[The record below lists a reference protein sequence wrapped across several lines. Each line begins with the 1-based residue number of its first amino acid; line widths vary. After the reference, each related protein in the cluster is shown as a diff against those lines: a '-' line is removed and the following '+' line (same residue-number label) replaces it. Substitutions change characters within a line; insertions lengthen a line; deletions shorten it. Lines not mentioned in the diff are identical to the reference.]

1 MELQVAGWKEVG
13 QPILL
18 GTWGTEKHQLISGN
32 KKKINPGFQKVLR
45 GKNKISESG
54 QNG

>member
-1 MELQVAGWKEVG
+1 MELEVAGWKEVG

-32 KKKINPGFQKVLR
+32 NKKKNEPRFPEGTEREK
-45 GKNKISESG
+45 
-54 QNG
+54 